1 MIFYEPKMFK
11 RNVKLLKLK
20 QYAKKDLSRRV
31 LFLILVVS
39 LFIWYQTNYNS
50 FLLAIVIHL
59 TYSFLVCW
67 TSELSKF
74 VRGAAIG
81 LGGVSLS
88 SWVKIY
94 TKDEFLFSGFSEQ
107 TIQILGE
114 SVSQWILLFSSVL
127 VGYLMTKELERK
139 GIN

>member
-1 MIFYEPKMFK
+1 MIFHEPEMFK

-20 QYAKKDLSRRV
+20 QYVQKDLSKRA
-31 LFLILVVS
+31 LFLILAVS
-39 LFIWYQTNYNS
+39 LFIWYQSNYNS
-50 FLLAIVIHL
+50 FFFAIVIHL

-67 TSELSKF
+67 THKFSKF

-88 SWVKIY
+88 SWIKVH
-94 TKDEFLFSGFSEQ
+94 TKDEFLIFGLSEQ
-107 TIQILGE
+107 SIQILSE

-139 GIN
+139 GIS